1 MADAEGMNATQTDAI
16 GPLSGEHLSVL
27 MQSRQRSRPFRKAS
41 VYAGLSGRLMIVS
54 GLLFAPFAFS
64 QSDTP
69 GLVLAAVLMVLGFR
83 EMKLA
88 RPLRQLSG
96 SAATSLAVN
105 QAMLG
110 LAVIGYAVWYLVNPG
125 HSAMLSQAQAAAA
138 ENAPEFLKP
147 YESYLGYAA
156 MIAAAV
162 VVQGLTMLFYLSK
175 KKPLASFSSECP
187 PWVVDLYRT
196 GVMG

>member
-1 MADAEGMNATQTDAI
+1 MNATTTDAI

-27 MQSRQRSRPFRKAS
+27 MQSRERTRPVRKAS
-41 VYAGLSGRLMIVS
+41 VYAALSGRLMILS
-54 GLLFAPFAFS
+54 GVLLAPVAFS
-64 QSDTP
+64 GSDTP
-69 GLVLAAVLMVLGFR
+69 GLVLAAVLVALGFR

-88 RPLRQLSG
+88 RPLRRLNG
-96 SAATSLAVN
+96 SAAKSLAVN
-105 QAMLG
+105 QAILG

-125 HSAMLSQAQAAAA
+125 YSAMLSQAQAAAA
-138 ENAPEFLKP
+138 QSSPEFLRP

-156 MIAAAV
+156 MIAGAV

-175 KKPLASFSSECP
+175 KKPMASFASECP

>member
-1 MADAEGMNATQTDAI
+1 MNATPSDAI
-16 GPLSGEHLSVL
+16 GPLSGDHLSVL
-27 MQSRQRSRPFRKAS
+27 LQSRERTKPIRKAS
-41 VYAGLSGRLMIVS
+41 VYAGFSGRLMIAS
-54 GLLFAPFAFS
+54 GAILAPFAFS

-88 RPLRQLSG
+88 KPMRQLST
-96 SAATSLAVN
+96 SAVKGLAIN
-105 QAMLG
+105 QALVG

-125 HSAMLSQAQAAAA
+125 HSMMLSQAQAAAVQTV
-138 ENAPEFLKP
+138 PEFLMP
-147 YESYLGYAA
+147 YEGYLGYAA
-156 MIAAAV
+156 MIAGAV